1 MRRFFFLAVVDALF
15 FVRVTRTFFWKLFY
29 SSHFFSRVF
38 RDCVVCRR
46 KQGLLDDG
54 TESEVDDALIELF
67 AVVAVVDNE
76 I

>member
-1 MRRFFFLAVVDALF
+1 METFLL
-15 FVRVTRTFFWKLFY
+15 LPL
-29 SSHFFSRVF
+29 FSRVF

-67 AVVAVVDNE
+67 AVVVVVDNE

>member
-1 MRRFFFLAVVDALF
+1 MLSNEAVYFFLLLCTFFLLESHALF
-15 FVRVTRTFFWKLFY
+15 FGNFSTPPT
-29 SSHFFSRVF
+29 FSRVF

-54 TESEVDDALIELF
+54 TESEVDVALIELF
-67 AVVAVVDNE
+67 AVVDNE